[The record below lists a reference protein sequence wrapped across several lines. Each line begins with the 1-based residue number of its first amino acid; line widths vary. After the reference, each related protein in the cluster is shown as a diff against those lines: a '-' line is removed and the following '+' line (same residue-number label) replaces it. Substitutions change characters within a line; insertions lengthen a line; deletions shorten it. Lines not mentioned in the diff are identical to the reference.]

1 MNIRPVPRYADDQE
15 IIDRRFGRVER
26 EETAVS
32 LTMEA
37 LAARLAVLEDKEE
50 IRRLKSCYLRAC
62 DLKQPDV
69 VRDCFLPTG
78 VHIAYDGF
86 PLFNDRN
93 AFVAIFES
101 MACQG
106 GVYDIHHATN
116 WDIELTGP
124 DEARG
129 LWSLNF
135 RTILTGPRQVT
146 RLAVEYDDIYRRAD
160 GRWWIAQSVSRVT
173 SILTEQIGEDGSV
186 SVLASGAPPEAA

>member
-1 MNIRPVPRYADDQE
+1 MQPTI
-15 IIDRRFGRVER
+15 
-26 EETAVS
+26 ET
-32 LTMEA
+32 
-37 LAARLAVLEDKEE
+37 LAARLSALEDREE
-50 IRRLKSCYLRAC
+50 IRQLKSRYLRAC

-69 VRDCFLPTG
+69 VRDCFLPEG
-78 VHIAYDGF
+78 VHIAYQGF
-86 PLFNDRN
+86 PVFEKRDD
-93 AFVAIFES
+93 FVAIYES

-146 RLAVEYDDIYRRAD
+146 RMGVEYEDVYRRAD
-160 GRWWIAQSVSRVT
+160 GRWWIAESVSRQT
-173 SILTEQIGEDGSV
+173 SILVEQIGDDGAIT
-186 SVLASGAPPEAA
+186 VLAYGESPTPA